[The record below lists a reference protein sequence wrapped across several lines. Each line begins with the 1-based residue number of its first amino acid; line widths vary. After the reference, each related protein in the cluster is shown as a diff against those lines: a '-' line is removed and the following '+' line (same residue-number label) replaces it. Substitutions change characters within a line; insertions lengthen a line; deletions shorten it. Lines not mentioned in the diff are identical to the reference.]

1 MITPSK
7 QVPKSTIT
15 VPDRLVVF
23 TFFSCGALASA
34 LGFLSI
40 PELIP
45 SRLCFSVFFSVIL
58 LFSFSAF
65 GLIVLPLGFF
75 AFGLLMEQFASACY
89 SLLRL
94 PSISDLRFI
103 FFGALLIPSFFLAG
117 SLGLRISEALH
128 AVVNNSNPTARHSF
142 QKDIL
147 RMVFFALFGFAVI
160 FFFY

>member
-15 VPDRLVVF
+15 VSDRLVVF

-34 LGFLSI
+34 FGFLSI

-45 SRLCFSVFFSVIL
+45 SRLCFSVFFSVVL

-65 GLIVLPLGFF
+65 GWIVLPLGFF
-75 AFGLLMEQFASACY
+75 AFGLLMEQSASACF
-89 SLLRL
+89 SLLRF
-94 PSISDLRFI
+94 SSFSDLRFI
-103 FFGALLIPSFFLAG
+103 VFGALLIPSFFLAG

-128 AVVNNSNPTARHSF
+128 AVVNHSSPTARYSF
-142 QKDIL
+142 QKEIL
-147 RMVFFALFGFAVI
+147 RMVFFAVFGFAVI